1 MKSSLRLLGLFGF
14 FMLASSVLAGARAF
28 AAGEQVGRVRGIVTD
43 TNGHALP
50 GVVLTGTSPSL
61 IGQPRTTMTDDRGR
75 FELPDLPG
83 GRYKIELSYEGTVP
97 MVREVTVRQGETA
110 TLNVAYVLQEAG
122 VSSVTVVE
130 ARSLTR
136 PDSTHTGSTRD
147 AATLNRLP
155 TNRTYQGVAQYV
167 PGVTGGAN
175 PNIKGGL
182 AGQNRFL
189 IDGMDVTDPVTGTFA
204 LNLTFDSIESVE
216 ILTGGA
222 DAEYN
227 ALGGVINVVPRGGG
241 DDFHVLTS
249 AYVNH
254 NKLSDR
260 VNLGPNLWEGVQPY
274 NEAEPGPTQSYEF
287 SINAGG
293 PIIKR
298 QLWYGVTFEYDFTEF
313 SLAKGPPLGVA
324 PYNIQHP
331 VRRFNGFVARLR
343 LDWAASDRNRF
354 RLSGNMDP
362 ASIDNTSQSDS
373 LLGVAE
379 THQNQGGRFL
389 QLRWD
394 FLASDHLTFSLLT
407 GYVNDSLEI
416 GPQGRLGSIDFT
428 GCDKFNPA
436 LNCNYDPNRPRRVNA
451 LDGTVWYQG
460 PAYRT
465 DKRNRIQFDP
475 QISIS
480 GIAGGRHH
488 AKVGLQGQYLW
499 RNRQQQTPGGVVY
512 EDASPTGALLEAGLC
527 NPMTGIGCD
536 RKREEDSYDI
546 KETGYAAGIFLQD
559 HWWTPLEWLTINPG
573 VRFDYGVTF
582 NTNNEKQ
589 TSLFGIGPRLGF
601 AADVTRDG
609 RNIIFGYYGRAT
621 DPMPLGVIADA
632 DQTVAGATRT
642 YQWNPMLNMGA
653 GAFEST
659 PFLQSGGPGS
669 VTISN
674 SYKIPRTDEIT
685 AGARREFIPGTVTS
699 VEYTWKRIAYDWSA
713 IEVNRIWDPTGV
725 RVVDYAQ
732 PDKYG
737 QSIFVYQ
744 TPYSPR
750 FYQGFI
756 IASEGRPSPRW
767 DYHVSHTMSWTTFQ
781 STLDSNP
788 RQNRFD
794 QGWSGADLRHY
805 TRLQA
810 AYYLFRNL
818 NIGAIFQYRSQG
830 GNTATKLFYNRTL
843 NNRSNQRTPAGTTPT
858 SPNDI
863 EQISEFRPPAL
874 TQLDVTVRYNLLP
887 PSMQSRLSL
896 YLDVFNVFNQRSV
909 TAINATDTQ
918 FFGQAGGRQGP
929 FRLQL
934 GINYTY

>member
-1 MKSSLRLLGLFGF
+1 MKTTSLRLFLLGLA
-14 FMLASSVLAGARAF
+14 LLVSARAF
-28 AAGEQVGRVRGIVTD
+28 AAGEQVGRVRGVITD
-43 TNGHALP
+43 PNGRVLP
-50 GVVLTGTSPSL
+50 GVVLVATSPSL
-61 IGQPRTTMTDDRGR
+61 IGAPRTTMTDDRGR
-75 FELPDLPG
+75 FELADLPP
-83 GRYKIELSYEGTVP
+83 GRYKIEMSYEG
-97 MVREVTVRQGETA
+97 MMSMSREVPVRQGETA
-110 TLNVAYVLQEAG
+110 SLNVAYVLTEVG
-122 VSSVTVVE
+122 MKSITVVE
-130 ARSLTR
+130 SRSLTR

-147 AATLNRLP
+147 ASTLARLP

-241 DDFHVLTS
+241 NDFHVLTS

-260 VNLGPNLWEGVQPY
+260 VNLGPNLWEYVQPF
-274 NEAEPGPTQSYEF
+274 NETEPGPTSSYEL
-287 SINAGG
+287 SINVGG
-293 PIIKR
+293 PIIKDK
-298 QLWYGVTFEYDFTEF
+298 LWYGATFEYDLTEF

-343 LDWAASDRNRF
+343 LDYAASPRHRF

-416 GPQGRLGSIDFT
+416 GPQGRLGSVDFT
-428 GCDKFNPA
+428 GCDKFDPI
-436 LNCNYDPNRPRRVNA
+436 NCSWDPNRVRRVNA

-460 PAYRT
+460 PAYRQ
-465 DKRNRIQFDP
+465 DDRNRIQFDP
-475 QISIS
+475 SLSLS
-480 GIAGGRHH
+480 GVAAGRHN
-488 AKVGLQGQYLW
+488 AKVGIQGQYLW
-499 RNRQQQTPGGVVY
+499 RTRNQQTPGGIVY

-546 KETGYAAGIFLQD
+546 KETGWAMGIFLQD
-559 HWWTPLEWLTINPG
+559 HWWTPLEWLTVVPG
-573 VRFDYGVTF
+573 IRFDYGVTF
-582 NTNNEKQ
+582 NKDNVKQ

-601 AADVTRDG
+601 AADVTKDG
-609 RNIIFGYYGRAT
+609 RNILFGYYGRAT
-621 DPMPLGVIADA
+621 DPMPLGVIADS
-632 DQTVAGATRT
+632 DQAIAGTTRT
-642 YQWNPMLNMGA
+642 YQWNQMLNNGMGNW
-653 GAFEST
+653 EST
-659 PFLQSGGPGS
+659 PFITTGGEGS
-669 VTISN
+669 VKIAPK
-674 SYKIPRTDEIT
+674 YKIPRTDEIT
-685 AGARREFIPGTVTS
+685 AGARKEFIPGTVTS

-725 RVVDYAQ
+725 RVVDYAD
-732 PDKYG
+732 PTKYG
-737 QSIFVYQ
+737 QSLFSYE

-750 FYQGFI
+750 FYQGVI
-756 IASEGRPSPRW
+756 VASEGRPSPRW
-767 DYHVSHTMSWTTFQ
+767 DYHVSHTVSWTTFR

-788 RQNRFD
+788 RQSLFN
-794 QGWSGADLRHY
+794 QGWSAADLRHY

-810 AYYLFRNL
+810 AYYLFKDL
-818 NIGAIFQYRSQG
+818 NVGAIFQYRSQG
-830 GNTATKLFYNRTL
+830 GNTLTKLFYNRQGNART
-843 NNRSNQRTPAGTTPT
+843 NQRSPAGTTPT
-858 SPNDI
+858 TPNDLTGDA
-863 EQISEFRPPAL
+863 EFRTPAL
-874 TQLDVTVRYNLLP
+874 TQLDLTVRYNVLP
-887 PSMQSRLSL
+887 AALQSRLSL
-896 YLDVFNVFNQRSV
+896 YLDIFNVFNQRTS
-909 TAINATDTQ
+909 TAINSTDTP
-918 FFGQAGGRQGP
+918 FFGQVANRQGP
-929 FRLQL
+929 LRLQVGL
-934 GINYTY
+934 NFAY